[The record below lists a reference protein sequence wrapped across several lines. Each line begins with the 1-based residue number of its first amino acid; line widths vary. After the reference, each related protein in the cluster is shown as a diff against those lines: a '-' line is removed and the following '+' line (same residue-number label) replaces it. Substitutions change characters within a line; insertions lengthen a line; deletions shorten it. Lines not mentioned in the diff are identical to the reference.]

1 MSAAADAGDRADL
14 DRLLRPAADDDL
26 WLFDA
31 ETTSLVTGQGRKSL
45 GPFSGH
51 CHPAAITR
59 LASAGIHLQA
69 IDLIALHIALGTFY
83 AGYPSLH
90 HSEEALAKER
100 RIAQLSAELSALLAD
115 DEGDGCRIHW
125 GNADWEGAKRTLR
138 APEPQATVPVADL
151 RQSLAHLE
159 AGALERVEW
168 IASAKDLSFAP
179 GAAAKPVRYF
189 YWLVLMAFWK
199 FHLRRSIAT
208 SVGADGKPTGPLIDF
223 ILHMS
228 AKDLQGTVSPGA
240 IRRFVRDGKDRLQ
253 EFEQLFTMY
262 REHA

>member
-1 MSAAADAGDRADL
+1 MSATTPGDGADL
-14 DRLLRPAADDDL
+14 DRLLRPATDDDL
-26 WLFDA
+26 WLFNA

-45 GPFSGH
+45 GPFSDH
-51 CHPAAITR
+51 SHPAAISH
-59 LASAGIHLQA
+59 LAAAGIDLQA
-69 IDLIALHIALGTFY
+69 IDLIALHVALGTFY

-90 HSEEALAKER
+90 HSEAALAKER
-100 RIAQLSAELSALLAD
+100 RIAELSAELSALLAD
-115 DEGDGCRIHW
+115 DEDDGCRFHW
-125 GNADWEGAKRTLR
+125 GAADWAGAKKTLR

-179 GAAAKPVRYF
+179 GPAAKQVRYF

-208 SVGADGKPTGPLIDF
+208 CVGADGRPSGPLIDF
-223 ILHMS
+223 ILQMS
-228 AKDLQGTVSPGA
+228 AKDLPGTISPGA
-240 IRRFVRDGKDRLQ
+240 IRRFIRDGKDRLQ

>member
-1 MSAAADAGDRADL
+1 MSAAADPCDDAEL
-14 DRLLRPAADDDL
+14 KSLLRPATDDDL
-26 WLFDA
+26 WLFEA
-31 ETTSLVTGQGRKSL
+31 ETTNLAAGQGRKSL

-51 CHPAAITR
+51 CGPAAITR

-69 IDLIALHIALGTFY
+69 IDLIALYIALGTFY

-90 HSEEALAKER
+90 HSEAALARER
-100 RIAQLSAELSALLAD
+100 RIADLSSELSALLAD
-115 DEGDGCRIHW
+115 DEDDDCRFHW
-125 GNADWEGAKRTLR
+125 GDADWETAKKTLK
-138 APEPQATVPVADL
+138 APEPEATVPVAEL
-151 RQSLAHLE
+151 RQSLGHLE

-168 IASAKDLSFAP
+168 IASAKDLGFAP
-179 GAAAKPVRYF
+179 GAAAKQVRYF

-208 SVGADGKPTGPLIDF
+208 CVGADGKPSGPLIDF

-228 AKDLQGTVSPGA
+228 VKDLQGTISPGA